1 MILAVDTSCYTTSL
15 CVIDLKGQVVFE
27 SAKLL
32 KVKDG
37 AKGLRQSE
45 GFYQHVYALNEAFS
59 EFAMQWEPKLLKA
72 VVCSTR
78 PRSVEGSYMPV
89 FEAGRLFCDTLS
101 KTLDLPLYAFSHQEG
116 HIMAALKS
124 AGLLEIPKNFYA
136 MHLSGGT
143 TEWTVC
149 EMKSG
154 NISIQL
160 VGETLDISFGQLVD
174 RIGVAAG
181 LPFPAG
187 QSLDDCAK
195 KSDEKG
201 FFKIPV
207 KEGRFNLSGYENKYL
222 KLLETKSV
230 EDVSRHMFNTLAQL
244 MKQWIE
250 SVDSTLP
257 ILIAGG
263 VASNS
268 VIKTVLNQYE
278 NVSFADAKY
287 AKDNAYGTAFLGRM
301 AYLMEQG
308 YDQNESILSI

>member
-15 CVIDLKGQVVFE
+15 CVIDLSGRLIFE

-32 KVKDG
+32 KVKAG
-37 AKGLRQSE
+37 TKGLRQSE

-59 EFAMQWEPKLLKA
+59 EFASQFEAKKIVA

-89 FEAGRLFCDTLS
+89 FESGRLFCDNLS
-101 KTLDLPLYAFSHQEG
+101 KTLNVPLYAFSHQEG
-116 HIMAALKS
+116 HIMAALKTS
-124 AGLLEIPKNFYA
+124 PLEGIPKSFYA

-143 TEWTVC
+143 TEWTACALENGVV
-149 EMKSG
+149 KVTL
-154 NISIQL
+154 I
-160 VGETLDISFGQLVD
+160 GETLDISFGQLVD
-174 RIGVAAG
+174 RIGVACG

-187 QSLDDCAK
+187 QMLDDCAK
-195 KSDEKG
+195 KSEEKG
-201 FFKIPV
+201 FYKIPI

-230 EDVSRHMFNTLAQL
+230 ENVSRHMFNTMAYL

-250 SVDSTLP
+250 SVDAQTP
-257 ILIAGG
+257 ILVAGG

-268 VIKTVLNQYE
+268 IIKRVLEQYD

-308 YDQNESILSI
+308 YDQNESILSF